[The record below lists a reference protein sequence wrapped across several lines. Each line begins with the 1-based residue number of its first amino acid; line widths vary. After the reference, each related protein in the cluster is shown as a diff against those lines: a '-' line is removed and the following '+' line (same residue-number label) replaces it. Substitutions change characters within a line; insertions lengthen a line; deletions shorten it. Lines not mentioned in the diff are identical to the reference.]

1 MGPIRSRYPRMRR
14 PPTKPFEENHMT
26 RKTPPNT
33 TSKLTPP
40 LAPGLPV
47 DEHEE
52 ELIDEALTET
62 FPASDP
68 IAIPT
73 PQDSSQRKRTPR
85 KRK

>member
-1 MGPIRSRYPRMRR
+1 
-14 PPTKPFEENHMT
+14 MT
-26 RKTPPNT
+26 RKTPPDA
-33 TSKLTPP
+33 TSKLRPP

-68 IAIPT
+68 IAVPT
-73 PQDSSQRKRTPR
+73 PKDSSQRR
-85 KRK
+85 

>member
-1 MGPIRSRYPRMRR
+1 MRNKPAARS
-14 PPTKPFEENHMT
+14 TG
-26 RKTPPNT
+26 
-33 TSKLTPP
+33 KLTPP

-68 IAIPT
+68 IAVPV
-73 PQDSSQRKRTPR
+73 PDDVARRNPRPR
-85 KRK
+85 KR

>member
-1 MGPIRSRYPRMRR
+1 MRHKPAPRS
-14 PPTKPFEENHMT
+14 
-26 RKTPPNT
+26 
-33 TSKLTPP
+33 SGKLTPP

-68 IAIPT
+68 IAVPV
-73 PQDSSQRKRTPR
+73 PEDAPRHRKPLRRKR
-85 KRK
+85 

>member
-1 MGPIRSRYPRMRR
+1 MRR
-14 PPTKPFEENHMT
+14 KPA
-26 RKTPPNT
+26 
-33 TSKLTPP
+33 TSKIGPP

-68 IAIPT
+68 IAVPPHDDAPLT
-73 PQDSSQRKRTPR
+73 RDPQRRKR
-85 KRK
+85 

>member
-1 MGPIRSRYPRMRR
+1 
-14 PPTKPFEENHMT
+14 MT
-26 RKTPPNT
+26 RKTIPDA

-68 IAIPT
+68 IAVPIPKE
-73 PQDSSQRKRTPR
+73 PAPRKTTPR
-85 KRK
+85 KRS